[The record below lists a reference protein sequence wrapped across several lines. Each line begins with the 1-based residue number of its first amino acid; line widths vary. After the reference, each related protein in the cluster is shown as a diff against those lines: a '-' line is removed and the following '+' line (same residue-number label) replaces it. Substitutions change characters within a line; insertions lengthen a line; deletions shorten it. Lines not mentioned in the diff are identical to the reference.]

1 MDIFESLSADDRPYR
16 AEPMPRERVLK
27 ILKEM
32 VDDYHIDRDVFD
44 LFLREGLA
52 AKLDELK
59 EQMAHE
65 R

>member
-1 MDIFESLSADDRPYR
+1 
-16 AEPMPRERVLK
+16 MPRERVLK

>member
-1 MDIFESLSADDRPYR
+1 
-16 AEPMPRERVLK
+16 MPRETVLK

-32 VDDYHIDRDVFD
+32 VDDDHIARDVFD

-59 EQMAHE
+59 AQMARE
-65 R
+65 A